1 MKQGCIKDSAHP
13 ALFTAVRW
21 PKATTPK
28 RENLLKLVNDAVD
41 WPALEAIARRFYQA
55 DVRRTGRKG
64 YALRMMLRC
73 HVLQLLW
80 RMSDRQ
86 AEHAILDSH
95 AFAAFIGT
103 DPWAPRPPS
112 ATAMRTFRA
121 LLAGSMTGL
130 GDTVDA
136 LIESRLS
143 DDLRAA
149 GFEYRPG
156 RLEDPVFRRTNA

>member
-1 MKQGCIKDSAHP
+1 MKPCSNTVSTHP
-13 ALFTAVRW
+13 ALFTSIRW

-28 RENLLKLVNDAVD
+28 REHLLSLVDSAVD
-41 WPALEAIARRFYQA
+41 WKLLEEIARPLYQA
-55 DVRRTGRKG
+55 DVRKTGRKG
-64 YALRMMLRC
+64 YALVLMLRC
-73 HVLQLLW
+73 FALQRLW

-86 AEHAILDSH
+86 AEAAILDSH

-121 LLAGSMTGL
+121 LLQGHE
-130 GDTVDA
+130 VDVITTA
-136 LIESRLS
+136 ADLIEERITAC
-143 DDLRAA
+143 LRAA

-156 RLEDPVFRRTNA
+156 RIEDPVFKRMAQ